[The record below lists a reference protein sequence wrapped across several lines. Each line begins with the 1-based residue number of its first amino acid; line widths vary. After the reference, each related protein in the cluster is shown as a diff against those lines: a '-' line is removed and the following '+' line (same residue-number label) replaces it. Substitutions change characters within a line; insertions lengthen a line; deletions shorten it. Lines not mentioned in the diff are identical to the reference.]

1 MKWIR
6 LKQKILLSLVLKIPY
21 SKIRVWSLRK
31 AGFEVGKEVY
41 VGDGFSLAIGFGN
54 PDMKLSLQDRVSIGP
69 NVTIVLVSHSNYS
82 PLTDVY
88 SLGGGWCKKILICE
102 GSWIGAGVIIL
113 PGVSIGRYCVVG
125 AGSVVTRNV
134 DDYTV
139 VAGNPARVLR
149 VLDKSRLNVSK
160 Y

>member
-21 SKIRVWSLRK
+21 SKIRVWALRE
-31 AGFEVGKEVY
+31 AGFKVGKEVY
-41 VGDGFSLAIGFGN
+41 VGDGISLAVGFGD
-54 PDMKLSLQDRVSIGP
+54 PDMKLILQDRVSIGP

-82 PLTDVY
+82 PLTTVFY
-88 SLGGGWCKKILICE
+88 LHKYKKILINE
-102 GSWIGAGVIIL
+102 GAWIGAGAIIL
-113 PGVSIGRYCVVG
+113 PGVSLGRYCVVG

-134 DDYTV
+134 ADYTI
-139 VAGNPARVLR
+139 VAGNPTRVLR
-149 VLDKSRLNVSK
+149 VLDENKLNDSK